1 MDTGRFSPRRLL
13 ALAVALLFAIG
24 SLALAACG
32 SDDDGGSAGGGA
44 STSGGESASGDPIK
58 VGSLFSVTGPPAVVG
73 DKMRKGLQLAVDEL
87 NSAGGVEGR
96 QLEVVFYDPAGD
108 TAKAVDQTRR
118 LISRDD
124 VDVVVGGGSQSGI
137 ALAMQPLL
145 QRADKLFMAT
155 EGAREIVQPADERP
169 TTFKSTFNDTV
180 ILQRTADFWNAR
192 GVRRVGF
199 LPDTS
204 GFGESARVEL
214 EAIAPDAGI
223 EVQSES
229 FDPTATSLTPQLTN
243 LRRNDPQAYAAWTT
257 TPAGTTFL
265 RNAQQLGLDGRA
277 LLGLGFGSAD
287 PAFYEQAG
295 DAARGALL
303 SAGKLPIYDR
313 LPDSDPQKALITRFA
328 RAYEARYDEPANVFA
343 AQAYD
348 GVQLVAE
355 AIRASG
361 GDLSGEALAEALEG
375 LGSYQGLNGDF
386 RYTAEDHSGLG
397 TDAVAISEWDGRRFE
412 PARDGLPTGDAGQ

>member
-1 MDTGRFSPRRLL
+1 MDIARFSPRRLL
-13 ALAVALLFAIG
+13 ALMLLLV
-24 SLALAACG
+24 SLPLALAACG
-32 SDDDGGSAGGGA
+32 SDDDGGGSSAGA
-44 STSGGESASGDPIK
+44 STGGGDSAQSGDPIK

-73 DKMRKGLQLAVDEL
+73 DKMRKGLELAVDEL
-87 NSAGGVEGR
+87 NADGGVDGR
-96 QLEVVFYDPAGD
+96 RLEVVFYDPAGD

-180 ILQRTADFWNAR
+180 VLQRTADFWSAR
-192 GVRRVGF
+192 GVRAVGF

-204 GFGESARVEL
+204 GFGESAKAEL
-214 EAIAPDAGI
+214 ERVAPEAGLT
-223 EVQSES
+223 VQSES
-229 FDPTATSLTPQLTN
+229 FDPTATNLTPQLTN
-243 LRRNDPQAYAAWTT
+243 LRRSNPQAYVAWTT
-257 TPAGTTFL
+257 TPAATTFL
-265 RNAQQLGLDGRA
+265 RNARQLGLDG

-313 LPDSDPQKALITRFA
+313 LPDADPQKAVIARFA
-328 RAYEARYDEPANVFA
+328 DAYEARYGEPANVFA

-348 GVQLVAE
+348 GVRLVAE

-361 GDLSGEALAEALEG
+361 GDLSGEALAKALEE
-375 LGSYQGLNGDF
+375 LGSYQGVNGDF

-397 TDAVAISEWDGRRFE
+397 VEAVAVSEWDGRRFV
-412 PARDGLPTGDAGQ
+412 PARDGLVE

>member
-1 MDTGRFSPRRLL
+1 MDFARFSPRRLL
-13 ALAVALLFAIG
+13 ALTLLLV
-24 SLALAACG
+24 SLPFALAACG
-32 SDDDGGSAGGGA
+32 SDDDSGGGSAGA
-44 STSGGESASGDPIK
+44 STGGDSAQGGGEPIK
-58 VGSLFSVTGPPAVVG
+58 IGSLFSVTGPPAVVG
-73 DKMRKGLQLAVDEL
+73 DKMRKGLELAVDEL
-87 NSAGGVEGR
+87 NADGGVEGR
-96 QLEVVFYDPAGD
+96 RLEIVFYDPAGD

-155 EGAREIVQPADERP
+155 EGAREIVQPADARP

-180 ILQRTADFWNAR
+180 VLQRTADFWAAR
-192 GVRRVGF
+192 GVRSVGF

-204 GFGESARVEL
+204 GFGESAKAEL
-214 EAIAPDAGI
+214 ERLAPEAGLTV
-223 EVQSES
+223 ESES
-229 FDPTATSLTPQLTN
+229 FDPTATNLTPQLTN
-243 LRRNDPQAYAAWTT
+243 LRRGDPQAYVAWTT
-257 TPAGTTFL
+257 TPAATTFL
-265 RNAQQLGLDGRA
+265 RNARQLGLDA

-313 LPDSDPQKALITRFA
+313 LPQGDPQKAVIARFVD
-328 RAYEARYDEPANVFA
+328 AYEARYDEPANVFA

-348 GVQLVAE
+348 GVRLVAE

-361 GDLSGEALAEALEG
+361 GDLSGAALADALEG
-375 LGSYQGLNGDF
+375 LGSYQGVNGDF
-386 RYTAEDHSGLG
+386 RYTADDHSGLG
-397 TDAVAISEWDGRRFE
+397 VDAVAVSEWNGRRFV
-412 PARDGLPTGDAGQ
+412 PARDGLTE

>member
-1 MDTGRFSPRRLL
+1 MPTGRFSPRRLL
-13 ALAVALLFAIG
+13 ALTLLLATPALT
-24 SLALAACG
+24 LAACG
-32 SDDDGGSAGGGA
+32 SDDDAGGSTSAGGA
-44 STSGGESASGDPIK
+44 STTAADSGGGGPIK

-87 NSAGGVEGR
+87 NADGGVDGR
-96 QLEVVFYDPAGD
+96 PLEVVFYDPAGD
-108 TAKAVDQTRR
+108 TNKAVDQTRR
-118 LISRDD
+118 LIGRDD

-180 ILQRTADFWNAR
+180 VLQRTADFWRAR
-192 GVRRVGF
+192 GVRSVGF

-204 GFGESARVEL
+204 GFGESAKAEL
-214 EAIAPDAGI
+214 EGLAPDAGI

-229 FDPTATSLTPQLTN
+229 FDPTATNLTPQLTN
-243 LRRNDPQAYAAWTT
+243 LRRASPQAYLTWTT
-257 TPAGTTFL
+257 TPAATTFL
-265 RNAQQLGLDGRA
+265 KNAQQLGLDRG
-277 LLGLGFGSAD
+277 LLQLGFGSAD
-287 PAFYEQAG
+287 PAFFEQAG
-295 DAARGALL
+295 AAARGALL

-313 LPDSDPQKALITRFA
+313 LPDGDPQKALIARFA
-328 RAYEARYDEPANVFA
+328 DAYEARYGEPANVFA

-348 GVQLVAE
+348 GVQLVAQ
-355 AIRASG
+355 AIRAAG
-361 GDLSGEALAEALEG
+361 GDLSGRALASALEG
-375 LGSYQGLNGDF
+375 LGSYQGVNGDF

-397 TDAVAISEWDGRRFE
+397 VDAVAVSEWDGRRFV
-412 PARDGLPTGDAGQ
+412 PARDGLTE

>member
-1 MDTGRFSPRRLL
+1 METRRFSPRRTIAL
-13 ALAVALLFAIG
+13 ALLLSTAPF
-24 SLALAACG
+24 ALAACG
-32 SDDDGGSAGGGA
+32 SDDDDTGSGSAGA
-44 STSGGESASGDPIK
+44 STASAQSDSSGGGGDPIK

-73 DKMRKGLQLAVDEL
+73 DKMRKGLELAVDEL
-87 NSAGGVEGR
+87 NEAGGVEGR
-96 QLEVVFYDPAGD
+96 RLEVVFYDPAGD

-169 TTFKSTFNDTV
+169 TTFKSTFNDTIV
-180 ILQRTADFWNAR
+180 LQRTADFWNAR
-192 GVRRVGF
+192 GVRAVGF

-204 GFGESARVEL
+204 GFGESAKAEL
-214 EAIAPDAGI
+214 ERLAPEAGI

-229 FDPTATSLTPQLTN
+229 FDPTATNLTPQLTN
-243 LRRNDPQAYAAWTT
+243 LRRANPQAYVAWTT
-257 TPAGTTFL
+257 TPAATTFL
-265 RNAQQLGLDGRA
+265 KNAQQLGLDRN

-295 DAARGALL
+295 AAARGALL

-313 LPDSDPQKALITRFA
+313 LPDGDPQKAIITRFA
-328 RAYEARYDEPANVFA
+328 DAYEAKYNEPANVFA

-361 GDLSGEALAEALEG
+361 GELSGEALAEALEG
-375 LGSYQGLNGDF
+375 LGSYQGVNGDF

-397 TDAVAISEWDGRRFE
+397 VDAVAISEWDGRRFV
-412 PARDGLPTGDAGQ
+412 PARDGLTE

>member
-1 MDTGRFSPRRLL
+1 MDTGGFSSRRLL
-13 ALAVALLFAIG
+13 ALALLLVTATFG
-24 SLALAACG
+24 FAACG
-32 SDDDGGSAGGGA
+32 SDDDGGDGGGATAAGA
-44 STSGGESASGDPIK
+44 STSADSASGGGDPIK

-73 DKMRKGLQLAVDEL
+73 DKMRKGLELAVDEL
-87 NSAGGVEGR
+87 NAAGGVDGR

-118 LISRDD
+118 LISRDA

-180 ILQRTADFWNAR
+180 VLQRYADFWNAR
-192 GVRRVGF
+192 GVRSVGF

-204 GFGESARVEL
+204 GFGESAKAEL
-214 EAIAPDAGI
+214 EALAPDAGI
-223 EVQSES
+223 AVQSES
-229 FDPTATSLTPQLTN
+229 FDPTATNLTPQLTN
-243 LRRNDPQAYAAWTT
+243 LRRANPQAYAAWTT
-257 TPAGTTFL
+257 TPAATTFL

-295 DAARGALL
+295 AAARGALL
-303 SAGKLPIYDR
+303 AAGKLPVYDR
-313 LPDSDPQKALITRFA
+313 LPDSDPQKAIITRFVE
-328 RAYEARYDEPANVFA
+328 AYEARYDEPANVFA

-348 GVQLVAE
+348 GVQLVAQ
-355 AIRASG
+355 AIRAAG
-361 GDLSGEALAEALEG
+361 GDLSGEALAKALEG
-375 LGSYQGLNGDF
+375 LGSYQGVNGDF

-397 TDAVAISEWDGRRFE
+397 VGAVAISEWDGRRFV
-412 PARDGLPTGDAGQ
+412 PARDGLTE

>member
-1 MDTGRFSPRRLL
+1 MPTGRHPLRRLL
-13 ALAVALLFAIG
+13 ALTLLLFTLP
-24 SLALAACG
+24 LALAACG
-32 SDDDGGSAGGGA
+32 DSDDDA
-44 STSGGESASGDPIK
+44 STGTAGTSTGTSTAAAQPAESGDPIK

-73 DKMRKGLQLAVDEL
+73 DKMRKGLELAVEEI
-87 NSAGGVEGR
+87 NAAGGANGR
-96 QLEVVFYDPAGD
+96 QLEIVFYDPAGD

-118 LISRDD
+118 LISRDN

-155 EGAREIVQPADERP
+155 EGAREIVQPAEEKP

-180 ILQRTADFWNAR
+180 VLQRTADFWKAR
-192 GVRRVGF
+192 GVERVGF

-204 GFGESARVEL
+204 GFGESAKAEL
-214 EAIAPDAGI
+214 EDVAPAAGI

-229 FDPTATSLTPQLTN
+229 FDPTATNLTPQLTN
-243 LRRNDPQAYAAWTT
+243 LRRADPQAYAAWTT
-257 TPAGTTFL
+257 TPAATTFL
-265 RNAQQLGLDGRA
+265 KNAKQLGLDDK
-277 LLGLGFGSAD
+277 LIGLGFGSAD

-295 DAARGALL
+295 AAAKGALL
-303 SAGKLPIYDR
+303 SASKLPIYDR
-313 LPDSDPQKALITRFA
+313 LPDSDPQKAVIAKFVE
-328 RAYEARYDEPANVFA
+328 AYEAKYDESANAFA

-348 GVQLVAE
+348 GMMLVAK
-355 AIRASG
+355 AIEASG

-375 LGSYQGLNGDF
+375 LGSYDGVSGTF

-397 TDAVAISEWDGRRFE
+397 VDAVAVSEWDGTRFE
-412 PARDGLPTGDAGQ
+412 PAEDGLAE